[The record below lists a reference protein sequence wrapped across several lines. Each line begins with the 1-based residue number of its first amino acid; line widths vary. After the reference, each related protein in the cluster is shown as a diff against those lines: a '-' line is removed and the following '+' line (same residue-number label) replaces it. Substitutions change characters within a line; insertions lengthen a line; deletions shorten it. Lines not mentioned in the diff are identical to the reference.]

1 MSQPKH
7 NQVRYLISGEVKKRL
22 ALYAL
27 ENDCQ
32 MQHVVNHAMKLYIK
46 NPTAEVPA
54 VLGRTGKQ
62 LSCAVHDGGVPKDLF
77 ELFMSACDS
86 AGASYA
92 PALSWAI
99 GEVLN
104 KQAEQQGK

>member
-1 MSQPKH
+1 MTEKPKH

-32 MQHVVNHAMKLYIK
+32 MQHIVADAMKSYIK

-86 AGASYA
+86 VGASYA

-99 GEVLN
+99 EQTLN
-104 KQAEQQGK
+104 NLTK